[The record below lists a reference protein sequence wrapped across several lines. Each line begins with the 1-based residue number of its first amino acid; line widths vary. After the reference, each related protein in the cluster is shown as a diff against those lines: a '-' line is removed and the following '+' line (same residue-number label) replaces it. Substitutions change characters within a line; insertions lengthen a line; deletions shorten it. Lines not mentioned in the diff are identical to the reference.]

1 MDQWVKAIIKLSVR
15 FTMGMLREAQLL
27 QVHGRWQRS
36 AHEAQYGVEQVKII
50 FLTQSPIHYG
60 MKSDSKGSSSL
71 VVVRLVNE
79 SYYLDLHDTH

>member
-1 MDQWVKAIIKLSVR
+1 MTRDGSTSRRMIKLPVR
-15 FTMGMLREAQLL
+15 LTMGTLMKAR
-27 QVHGRWQRS
+27 GRWQRS
-36 AHEAQYGVEQVKII
+36 AHEAQYGVEQVKSV